1 MTTWDFD
8 ASNQAQLNQYTH
20 MIYYSSQLIEMDQ
33 QLGRYEGYSNYL
45 NGLFYI

>member
-8 ASNQAQLNQYTH
+8 ATAQAQLNRPTH

-33 QLGRYEGYSNYL
+33 QLGKFNQYSRHFN
-45 NGLFYI
+45 

>member
-8 ASNQAQLNQYTH
+8 ATTQAKLNQYTH

-33 QLGRYEGYSNYL
+33 QLGKFQKYSRYL
-45 NGLFYI
+45 N